1 LADLTAIAVGVGV
14 VADGEMVTMGTAI
27 MAAAMVTPIMGTGI
41 MVEVMGTPIMMEA
54 IVTPIIVEVMFTPIM
69 GTAIMVETMVTP
81 TMATP
86 IMGEVMVTP
95 IMGTITGTITM
106 GTTITGI
113 IILGTIT
120 GIIITGTT
128 EVDAGQ
134 LHTTADAITAA
145 QITGLCFPSNAVCP
159 RLCALAYKLGNFL
172 RALATP
178 EPIND
183 WSMTKLREKLIK
195 IGAKGVA
202 HARCIAFRVAE
213 IAVPTRLCAP
223 RSCS

>member
-1 LADLTAIAVGVGV
+1 MV
-14 VADGEMVTMGTAI
+14 VAGEMAFMATAI
-27 MAAAMVTPIMGTGI
+27 MAEAMATPITGTAITVEVLVTPIMGIVITG
-41 MVEVMGTPIMMEA
+41 EVMITP
-54 IVTPIIVEVMFTPIM
+54 
-69 GTAIMVETMVTP
+69 IMVETMVTP
-81 TMATP
+81 IMA
-86 IMGEVMVTP
+86 EAMVTP
-95 IMGTITGTITM
+95 ITGTA
-106 GTTITGI
+106 ITGI
-113 IILGTIT
+113 ITTDTTIGTIIIGTIT

-128 EVDAGQ
+128 EVDVGQ